1 MKKKKLREQWILI
14 RLSYDD
20 KNRKQYCSWMKRH
33 NVTYIINK
41 HMILV
46 GSNDPDFFRYLKKQM
61 RKEWKKGILEANW
74 IFKCHL
80 LQEKDI
86 DDFLLEISR

>member
-1 MKKKKLREQWILI
+1 MKKKKLRERWILI

-20 KNRKQYCSWMKRH
+20 NNRKQYCSWMKRH

-46 GSNDPDFFRYLKKQM
+46 CSNDPYFFRYLKKQLG
-61 RKEWKKGILEANW
+61 KEGKKSILEANW
-74 IFKCHL
+74 IFKCQFLH
-80 LQEKDI
+80 EEDI
-86 DDFLLEISR
+86 DDFLSEVSR